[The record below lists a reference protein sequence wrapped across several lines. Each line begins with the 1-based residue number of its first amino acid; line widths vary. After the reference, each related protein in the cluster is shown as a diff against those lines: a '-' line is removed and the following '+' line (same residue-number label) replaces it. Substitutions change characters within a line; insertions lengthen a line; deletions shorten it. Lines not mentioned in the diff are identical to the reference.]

1 MTPRSFAVV
10 VPDRSVAFRLAS
22 WHDGLV
28 RLGVVVPPFVVADF
42 GTVLSCPKDRFSLA
56 PDAVDAPLET
66 APRHDALRRAYRALV
81 GEVAAHPSIERL
93 AALAPADELVVA
105 CAAHILGFVAA
116 ELRRG
121 GGRDA
126 SPARRE
132 APADSADRD
141 ARAVE
146 VLVEGRLRVLTV
158 LDALPLHA
166 VELWQRIGDGG
177 APLGASLVDLL
188 TALGDPRAED
198 IATFSLELLPKVA
211 EMRARGD
218 ADLGPIDGYGGLS
231 RRGGVDNLVPSEL
244 ASDDAE
250 LERKFLEGELLY
262 YLRERSSETK
272 RRTRHLLIDASASM
286 RGERSTFSRAT
297 AITLAKRLAKQKE
310 NVTLRF
316 FDARLYEPRIVKNGK
331 VPVLH
336 ALSFH
341 GERGRYPARVFE
353 ELRAELALHG
363 ASRDETAVH
372 LFTHGAF
379 RVPEAL
385 VVAVKERAQLY
396 AVFFLPSTG
405 KCEGAFFDAFDG
417 YWTVDAQGLLDA
429 ATRRQR
435 AQEILMGDHS
445 DGRARPSRGSRSAAG
460 ERR

>member
-22 WHDGLV
+22 WQDGLA
-28 RLGVVVPPFVVADF
+28 RLGVSVPPFVVADF
-42 GTVLSCPKDRFSLA
+42 GTLLSCPKDRFSLA
-56 PDAVDAPLET
+56 PDDEL
-66 APRHDALRRAYRALV
+66 RHDALRRAYRALV

-121 GGRDA
+121 EGRDA
-126 SPARRE
+126 APARPE
-132 APADSADRD
+132 APLDSPDRD
-141 ARAVE
+141 ARAVDA
-146 VLVEGRLRVLTV
+146 LVEGRLRVLTV

-166 VELWQRIGDGG
+166 VELWQRLGDGG

-188 TALGDPRAED
+188 TALRDPRAEE

-211 EMRARGD
+211 EIHARGD

-250 LERKFLEGELLY
+250 LERKFLEGELLF

-272 RRTRHLLIDASASM
+272 SRTSHLLIDASASM

-297 AITLAKRLAKQKE
+297 AITLAKRLAQQKE

-316 FDARLYEPRIVKNGK
+316 FDAHLYEPRVVKNGK

-341 GERGRYPARVFE
+341 GERGRHPARVFE

-363 ASRDETAVH
+363 ATREETAVH

-385 VVAVKERAQLY
+385 VRAVKDRARLY

-405 KCEGAFFDAFDG
+405 KCEGPFFDAFDG

-435 AQEILMGDHS
+435 AQEILMDGHS
-445 DGRARPSRGSRSAAG
+445 DGRATKSRGPGSAVG
-460 ERR
+460 EGR